1 MKALVSGIAWVVCA
15 ACSVAHAAQES
26 YPNRPVRLVSPF
38 PPGGFNDILS
48 RLVGQKLTE
57 SWGQQVVVD
66 NRPGANMIIGTALV
80 AKSPPDG
87 YTMVMAAIPHAINP
101 GLYKL
106 PYDPVKDFTPIVM
119 ICSVPNL
126 LVVHPSVPVNSVKE
140 LLAYAKANPGK
151 LSFASVGSG
160 SSSHMAGE
168 LLKVTAGIDMVHVP
182 YKGAAPALTD
192 LVAGRVGL
200 YIGTTVSVVPHVR
213 SGRRRALGVTSAKRV
228 PSLGDLP
235 TVIEGGLPG
244 FEVSSW
250 YGLLGP
256 AGVPRGIVQKLN
268 AEVKRIV
275 EMPDVR
281 ERLLKDGAEPA
292 GSTPEEFA
300 TMIRDDVQRWL
311 RVVKATGAKVD

>member
-1 MKALVSGIAWVVCA
+1 MKAIVAVLTVLVCA
-15 ACSVAHAAQES
+15 TCGAAHAAQDN
-26 YPNRPVRLVSPF
+26 YPSRPIRLVSPF

-48 RLVGQKLTE
+48 RLIGQKLTE

-66 NRPGANMIIGTALV
+66 NRPGANMIIGTGVV
-80 AKSPPDG
+80 AKAPPDG
-87 YTMVMAAIPHAINP
+87 YTLVMAAIPHAINP

-151 LSFASVGSG
+151 ISFASVGSG

-168 LLKVTAGIDMVHVP
+168 LLKITAGIDMVHVP

-200 YIGTTVSVVPHVR
+200 YVGATVSVLPHVR
-213 SGRRRALGVTSAKRV
+213 SGRLRALGVTSTKRIG
-228 PSLGDLP
+228 SLSDLP

-268 AEVKRIV
+268 GEVKRIV

-281 ERLLKDGAEPA
+281 ERLLKDGADPA
-292 GSTPEEFA
+292 GSSPEEFGA
-300 TMIRDDVQRWL
+300 MIRSDVQRWM

>member
-1 MKALVSGIAWVVCA
+1 MKAVIALLAIALIVISGDGY
-15 ACSVAHAAQES
+15 AQD
-26 YPNRPVRLVSPF
+26 YPTRPIRLISPF

-66 NRPGANMIIGTALV
+66 NRPGANMIIGTNLA
-80 AKSPPDG
+80 AKAAPDG

-101 GLYKL
+101 SLYKL
-106 PYDPVKDFTPIVM
+106 PYDPVRDFTPIAM
-119 ICSVPNL
+119 ICFVPNV
-126 LVVHPSVPVNSVKE
+126 LVVHPSTPANSVKE

-151 LSFASVGSG
+151 LMFASVGSG

-192 LVAGRVGL
+192 LIAGRVAV
-200 YIGTTVSVVPHVR
+200 YIGATTSVLPHVR
-213 SGRRRALGVTSAKRV
+213 SGRLRALGVTSLKRV
-228 PSLGDLP
+228 SSLPELP
-235 TVIEGGLPG
+235 TVIESGVPG
-244 FEVSSW
+244 FQVSSW

-256 AGVPRGIVQKLN
+256 AGMSSGLVKQINV
-268 AEVKRIV
+268 EVRRITD
-275 EMPDVR
+275 MPDVR
-281 ERLLKDGAEPA
+281 ERLFKDGAETA

-300 TMIRDDVQRWL
+300 AAIREDIQKWVQ
-311 RVVKATGAKVD
+311 VVKATGAKPD

>member
-1 MKALVSGIAWVVCA
+1 MKALASVVVLFLYA
-15 ACSVAHAAQES
+15 ACGVAYAAQDG
-26 YPNRPVRLVSPF
+26 YPSRPIRLVSPF

-57 SWGQQVVVD
+57 SWAQQVVVD

-151 LSFASVGSG
+151 ISFASPE
-160 SSSHMAGE
+160 SHRR
-168 LLKVTAGIDMVHVP
+168 DR
-182 YKGAAPALTD
+182 YGACAVQRRGPGPD
-192 LVAGRVGL
+192 
-200 YIGTTVSVVPHVR
+200 R
-213 SGRRRALGVTSAKRV
+213 SGRR
-228 PSLGDLP
+228 
-235 TVIEGGLPG
+235 PG
-244 FEVSSW
+244 RPLHRYDRFRGASRT
-250 YGLLGP
+250 LGP
-256 AGVPRGIVQKLN
+256 ATRAWGYECQAPSVAR
-268 AEVKRIV
+268 
-275 EMPDVR
+275 
-281 ERLLKDGAEPA
+281 
-292 GSTPEEFA
+292 
-300 TMIRDDVQRWL
+300 
-311 RVVKATGAKVD
+311 